1 MAKKAP
7 DELNRKIEELSDDQL
22 KDAIVRTCI
31 RQGRAEADL
40 AHYKETYGEVI
51 KEEKELRASYLMAL
65 EVRTEAA
72 RRREVAE
79 GVLADADGV
88 DEITKA
94 EELLRLVKNT
104 EAQVAQQ

>member
-7 DELNRKIEELSDDQL
+7 TEIDSKIDDLTDEQL

-40 AHYKETYGEVI
+40 SHYKETYGAVI
-51 KEEKELRASYLMAL
+51 KEEKEMRFAYLMAL

-72 RRREVAE
+72 RRRGAAE
-79 GVLADADGV
+79 GIV
-88 DEITKA
+88 DDTENELEKA
-94 EELLRLVKNT
+94 EELVRLVTN
-104 EAQVAQQ
+104 EARA